1 MPSILT
7 NLAKVSAARD
17 LIKSLNSTPH
27 YLCIGGV
34 QTWNSDPVPDSI
46 VNTDYTI
53 SDIWR
58 NSYAMKRIKTVDAC
72 LVAPRYDWST
82 GTIYDQYSD
91 SVDMFGKA
99 FYVVTDTNDVFKC
112 LYNNNN
118 AQSTIKPTQSNTN
131 TSDGYRWRWMYNIST
146 VLYNKFATSAF
157 IPVVDSPNSP
167 IAGEIT
173 RIDVTNAGSS
183 YTYANVII
191 EGDGVGAAA
200 YATYSGGHIS
210 SIVMTNSG
218 SGYNY
223 ATVSVVGDGINAT
236 ANVVL
241 APNGGHAYS
250 PADELL
256 AYYIMFSVDLE
267 YDETGIF
274 LTNNEYRKIFIVR
287 EPLTYDGSAVY
298 VENVAKTTTDVVLTS
313 TSTFTQ
319 DQEVQ
324 IWLNS
329 TKVGTAV
336 VAYNDITNNKLYLCN
351 VTSPTLTLNHKIY
364 DGFNQISI
372 VSNGLS
378 NSNVKIY
385 SGKVLYAL
393 YNSPVFRNITQSE
406 TIKIPILW

>member
-27 YLCIGGV
+27 YLGIGGI
-34 QTWNSDPVPDSI
+34 QSWGSDPIPDSI
-46 VNTDYTI
+46 VNEDYTI
-53 SDIWR
+53 NDIWR

-72 LVAPRYDWST
+72 LVAPRYDWT
-82 GTIYDQYSD
+82 NGTVYDQYSD
-91 SVDMFGKA
+91 KVDMTGKA
-99 FYVVTDTNDVFKC
+99 FYVITDDYDVFKC
-112 LYNNNN
+112 LFNNNN
-118 AQSTIKPTQSNTN
+118 LPSTVKPTQSNTS
-131 TSDGYRWRWMYNIST
+131 TSDGYKWRWMYNVST
-146 VLYNKFATSAF
+146 VLYNKFATSTF
-157 IPVVDSPNSP
+157 IPVIDSPNTP
-167 IAGEIT
+167 ISGEIT
-173 RIDVTNAGSS
+173 RIDVVNNGVS
-183 YTYANVII
+183 YTYANISI
-191 EGDGVGAAA
+191 EGDGVGASA

-210 SIVMTNSG
+210 SIVLTNPG

-223 ATVSVVGDGINAT
+223 ANVNIVGDGVNAS
-236 ANVVL
+236 ADVVL
-241 APNGGHAYS
+241 APIGGHASS

-267 YDETGIF
+267 YDETGVF

-287 EPLTYDGSAVY
+287 EPLTYDGSTVY

-329 TKVGTAV
+329 VKVGTAN
-336 VAYNDITNNKLYLCN
+336 VAYNDTANNKLYLCN
-351 VTSPTLTLNHKIY
+351 ITSPSLTLNHKIY
-364 DGFNQISI
+364 DGFNQLSI
-372 VSNGLS
+372 VSNGLT

-385 SGKVLYAL
+385 SGKVLYVL
-393 YNSPVFRNITQSE
+393 YNSPIFRNITQSE